1 MLNAVFFFSLWANVT
16 VSFLTCV
23 LCYVKK
29 NFLACFVKVLSFCVL
44 APSKRS
50 SEYSK
55 KMMSFL
61 ASIATGWQVPVLA
74 RAYSGSMLNSS

>member
-1 MLNAVFFFSLWANVT
+1 MLCKEKLLSVFCES
-16 VSFLTCV
+16 
-23 LCYVKK
+23 
-29 NFLACFVKVLSFCVL
+29 LSFCVL
-44 APSKRS
+44 APSKRG

-74 RAYSGSMLNSS
+74 GAYSESMLTPHKTTGKQDRAP